1 MDSDSQSLHLYRV
14 HRLIDSTAEFPTG
27 LSGSGWRPFFF
38 SRLYYNWKL
47 FLRLS
52 GVEPLH
58 FFFVCILFVG
68 LWFGRVLDF
77 GFFFFLRLLLL
88 RSSFSFWLF
97 PLASALHFSFPFR
110 RWSMRPLGLHR
121 RLGPLS
127 SSSSSSCYSS
137 SSASSDWFRGLRP
150 TRSGPF
156 RTQVRPAKGQCSRSA
171 GGAMSARLGSLRVH
185 LSFSSRKSNSLD
197 LPHSHFSPSYR
208 DFPISTRFY

>member
-1 MDSDSQSLHLYRV
+1 
-14 HRLIDSTAEFPTG
+14 
-27 LSGSGWRPFFF
+27 
-38 SRLYYNWKL
+38 
-47 FLRLS
+47 
-52 GVEPLH
+52 
-58 FFFVCILFVG
+58 
-68 LWFGRVLDF
+68 
-77 GFFFFLRLLLL
+77 
-88 RSSFSFWLF
+88 
-97 PLASALHFSFPFR
+97 
-110 RWSMRPLGLHR
+110 MRPLGLHR

-208 DFPISTRFY
+208 DLPISTRFYWVLPRKDDMNSKFIASILSHLSNDLIFVLFE